1 MDDDT
6 LNKLFRTHGE
16 TLARIDERTA
26 NTKDAVDRMEAGQ
39 IRQNGW
45 LADHEG
51 RVSTIEGAK
60 LDTRVATLEEGR
72 MGLKTKVG
80 GGVGIIGLIIYQIM
94 LWFRQQPPLL

>member
-6 LNKLFRTHGE
+6 LNGLFRKHGE

-45 LADHEG
+45 LADHES
-51 RVSTIEGAK
+51 RVSTMEGGKFEDRVAK
-60 LDTRVATLEEGR
+60 LEDARLGI
-72 MGLKTKVG
+72 KTKVG
-80 GGVGIIGLIIYQIM
+80 GGLGIVGLIVYQFI
-94 LWFRQQPPLL
+94 LWFRQQPPIV